1 MEKNGGGLMGF
12 NRIFFLVLIS
22 VLSFTII
29 GCSNEGK
36 TTTSTETFDSIDA
49 EEVIT
54 LDPDADIFQFDGVI
68 YKTNIE
74 WVEDLT
80 ITKDSQIGEIKT
92 KNEKDTNFKN
102 EVSNKL
108 PVGTKIFS
116 TKERNDILVVEVD
129 GELRK
134 YLAIVEG

>member
-1 MEKNGGGLMGF
+1 MEF
-12 NRIFFLVLIS
+12 NRFFFLVLIS
-22 VLSFTII
+22 VLLFTII
-29 GCSNEGK
+29 GCLNEGK
-36 TTTSTETFDSIDA
+36 TTTTTETETFDSIDA

-80 ITKDSQIGEIKT
+80 ITKASQIGEIKT

-116 TKERNDILVVEVD
+116 TKERDDILVVEVD

-134 YLAIVEG
+134 YLESLRGNII